1 MWCRRVYFSVFLI
14 DDMEV
19 SMSTSAPLEI
29 FVERLKKVP
38 DPRSKRGKSHPF
50 ATVLALVLLGL
61 LANIST
67 LAEIQRWSELH
78 LNQLQQ
84 FLQFRT
90 RKKRKQVPH
99 AITLARVLRKLS
111 LQDLQNAF
119 AEFLNAILQDT
130 PLVAAVDGK
139 TAKQMKDELNYEL

>member
-1 MWCRRVYFSVFLI
+1 
-14 DDMEV
+14 MEV
-19 SMSTSAPLEI
+19 NMSASVSLEI
-29 FVERLKKVP
+29 FVESLKKVS

-50 ATVLALVLLGL
+50 PTVLALVLLGR

-90 RKKRKQVPH
+90 RKKRKQPPH
-99 AITLARVLRKLS
+99 AIG
-111 LQDLQNAF
+111 Q
-119 AEFLNAILQDT
+119 
-130 PLVAAVDGK
+130 PGDGDPPGCHQGGQRR
-139 TAKQMKDELNYEL
+139 T